1 MTLEDQEYFD
11 KKFKELKDEL
21 TGKITAS
28 EAEIK
33 ELSKTVQQNEKDILI
48 LQGDIRTMKA
58 VKATEDV
65 TKDKTKL
72 SWQKVLF
79 FVITSIIAISAL
91 GVSMFAIFR

>member
-33 ELSKTVQQNEKDILI
+33 ELSKTVQKNEKDILI

-79 FVITSIIAISAL
+79 FVITSVIAVSAL
-91 GVSMFAIFR
+91 GVSMVAIFR